1 MSKKRPTLREKV
13 QQYEMFLHAINLGI
27 VCNNTEMVRELVGN
41 ADRWSY
47 MHRVGEG
54 IGEKEREDKINGAFW
69 DLCQTPKADLS
80 LLKG

>member
-1 MSKKRPTLREKV
+1 
-13 QQYEMFLHAINLGI
+13 
-27 VCNNTEMVRELVGN
+27 MVRELVGN

-69 DLCQTPKADLS
+69 DLCHTPKADLS
-80 LLKG
+80 LL